1 MKVVVISTFAG
12 CTEEISSLFSLNKEM
27 CSFQT
32 LWEDTVSQEVENKN
46 ERFLQTPFFYFPC

>member
-12 CTEEISSLFSLNKEM
+12 CTEEISSLSSLKEM